1 MLFQA
6 SLHSLCHLTGPLFLY
21 FQFIEK
27 DGFVYNDFIRSSLGL
42 SLEESPMAIKQWDT
56 DKKLTGATSGYNKE
70 EDTIDGRDL
79 ARKQT

>member
-1 MLFQA
+1 
-6 SLHSLCHLTGPLFLY
+6 
-21 FQFIEK
+21 
-27 DGFVYNDFIRSSLGL
+27 VYNDFIQTSLGL
-42 SLEESPMAIKQWDT
+42 SLEERPMAIKQSDT

>member
-1 MLFQA
+1 MQRLLGQRFLNSFFANIQFNFHF
-6 SLHSLCHLTGPLFLY
+6 SLYIAVT
-21 FQFIEK
+21 
-27 DGFVYNDFIRSSLGL
+27 
-42 SLEESPMAIKQWDT
+42 MAIKKSDT

>member
-1 MLFQA
+1 MFIL
-6 SLHSLCHLTGPLFLY
+6 LCKHVEILTNY
-21 FQFIEK
+21 S
-27 DGFVYNDFIRSSLGL
+27 DTDFVYNDFIRTSLGL
-42 SLEESPMAIKQWDT
+42 SLEERPMAIKKSDT

>member
-1 MLFQA
+1 MCI
-6 SLHSLCHLTGPLFLY
+6 SLCKHVEILTNY
-21 FQFIEK
+21 S
-27 DGFVYNDFIRSSLGL
+27 DTYFVYNDFIQTSLGL
-42 SLEESPMAIKQWDT
+42 SLEERPMAIKQSDT

>member
-1 MLFQA
+1 MFI
-6 SLHSLCHLTGPLFLY
+6 SLCKHVEILTNY
-21 FQFIEK
+21 S
-27 DGFVYNDFIRSSLGL
+27 DTDFVYNDFIRTSLGL
-42 SLEESPMAIKQWDT
+42 SSKERPMAIKKSDT

>member
-1 MLFQA
+1 
-6 SLHSLCHLTGPLFLY
+6 
-21 FQFIEK
+21 
-27 DGFVYNDFIRSSLGL
+27 
-42 SLEESPMAIKQWDT
+42 MAIKKSDT